1 MREFT
6 LIITEQKGGISMD
19 LQHKTIVVTG
29 ASSGI
34 GLDLVNEL
42 APYNCNIVAVA
53 RSIEKIEF
61 HHKNVIKYPCD
72 ISKPENIDQ
81 LFDFVMN
88 RFKTIDIFVCNAGFA
103 YYGEI
108 AGPNWEEIEKIY
120 QTNVFSAIYV
130 AEKMKARHGKKPF
143 QVAITASAM
152 SYLSYPGY
160 TLYAST
166 KAALHGFAT
175 GYRCELERGQKI
187 QMIYP
192 IATRTK
198 FFEQAGEKTP
208 VPWPSQTAEKVASII
223 VNGLIKGK
231 NSIFPSKLFQT
242 VNILN
247 GYLPFLFKFIVV
259 FETFKFKQWLK
270 KNKRS
275 K

>member
-1 MREFT
+1 
-6 LIITEQKGGISMD
+6 MD
-19 LQHKTIVVTG
+19 LNQKSIIVTG

-34 GLDLVNEL
+34 GLDLVKEL
-42 APYNCNIVAVA
+42 LLHNCNIIAVA
-53 RSIEKIEF
+53 RSIEKIDF
-61 HHKNVIKYPCD
+61 HHDRVTKYPCD
-72 ISKPENIDQ
+72 ISKLDNIDA
-81 LFDFVMN
+81 LFKFALEKWN
-88 RFKTIDIFVCNAGFA
+88 TIDLFVCNAGFA

-108 AGPNWEEIEKIY
+108 AGPNWKEIEKIY

-130 AEKMKARHGKKPF
+130 AEKMKALHGKKPF

-152 SYLSYPGY
+152 SFLSYPGY

-175 GYRCELERGQKI
+175 GYRCELSRGQKI

-208 VPWPSQTAEKVASII
+208 IPWPSQTPDKVAGTI
-223 VNGLIKGK
+223 VKGLIKGK
-231 NSIFPSKLFQT
+231 NSIFPSKLFQSL
-242 VNILN
+242 NIIN
-247 GYLPFLFKFIVV
+247 GYLPFLFKVIIV

-270 KNKRS
+270 KK
-275 K
+275 

>member
-1 MREFT
+1 ME
-6 LIITEQKGGISMD
+6 LSGKKII
-19 LQHKTIVVTG
+19 VTG

-34 GLDLVNEL
+34 GLDLVREL
-42 APYNCNIVAVA
+42 LKHNCKIIAVA
-53 RSIEKIEF
+53 RSIEKIDF
-61 HHKNVIKYPCD
+61 HHENVIKYPCD
-72 ISKPENIDQ
+72 ISKPENIDA
-81 LFDFVMN
+81 LFDFAKKQ
-88 RFKTIDIFVCNAGFA
+88 FKTIDLFICNAGFA

-130 AEKMKARHGKKPF
+130 AEKMKALHGKNPF

-152 SYLSYPGY
+152 SFLSYPGY

-175 GYRCELERGQKI
+175 GYRCELSSGQKI

-208 VPWPSQTAEKVASII
+208 VPWPSQTPEKVAGTI
-223 VNGLIKGK
+223 VKGLIKGK
-231 NSIFPSKLFQT
+231 NSIFPSKLFQSL
-242 VNILN
+242 NIIN
-247 GYLPFLFKFIVV
+247 GYLPFLFKIIIV

-270 KNKRS
+270 KK
-275 K
+275 